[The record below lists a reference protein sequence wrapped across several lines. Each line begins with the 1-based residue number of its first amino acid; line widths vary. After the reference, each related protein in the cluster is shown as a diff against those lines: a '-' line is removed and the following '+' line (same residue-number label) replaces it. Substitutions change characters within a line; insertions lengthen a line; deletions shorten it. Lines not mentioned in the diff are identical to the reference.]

1 MMVYKC
7 AAINGGAYFI
17 LLSEETP
24 LSILAT
30 IFINSDLEVAIYQ
43 KQLAV
48 PFSAYKHII
57 SFNKLTLL
65 SQVFKFNGIWEE
77 HGSEEAHCGKA
88 ISIKDK

>member
-24 LSILAT
+24 PSILAT
-30 IFINSDLEVAIYQ
+30 IFINFDLEVAIYQ

-48 PFSAYKHII
+48 PFSAYKLII
-57 SFNKLTLL
+57 SSNKLTLL
-65 SQVFKFNGIWEE
+65 SQVF
-77 HGSEEAHCGKA
+77 
-88 ISIKDK
+88 